1 MASRRHTAALW
12 AAGGAAVLMLGV
24 ALVSGSTP
32 LSIGDVSRA
41 LLGGDSGTAG
51 TATGAAGA
59 MSGSAGAMAGEAAD
73 IVWRLRL
80 PRALA
85 AFACGGLLA
94 LSGALLQTLLRN
106 PLAEPYLLGVS
117 GGAAVGA
124 LLVMWIGAALTGV
137 SAVVSIGAHG
147 VPIGAAAGALS
158 VTALLMLIA
167 RRDFSDHAS
176 GTSGID
182 SGRRLLLAGVALA
195 SVCGAAVALI
205 LSLAPDTQLRGMIF
219 WLMGDLSSI
228 PGGVDGW
235 GVAMVVLAG
244 ALAITWPQAHAL
256 NVLTRGEAVAQTL
269 GVNVQRLRIT
279 TFIIAAVAAAA
290 AVATAGAIGFAGLV
304 APHLMRLAL
313 GNDQRVL
320 LPASV
325 LGGGTLLL
333 FADTIARTVMAPAQL
348 PTGAV
353 MALIGAPVFLHLLF
367 HRRA

>member
-1 MASRRHTAALW
+1 MPARRTTVALW
-12 AAGGAAVLMLGV
+12 ATAGAAVVMLAV
-24 ALVSGSTP
+24 ALLSGSTP
-32 LSIGDVSRA
+32 LSFVQVWRA
-41 LLGGDSGTAG
+41 LAGGDGG
-51 TATGAAGA
+51 
-59 MSGSAGAMAGEAAD
+59 AGEAAE

-94 LSGALLQTLLRN
+94 LSGALLQTVLRN

-124 LLVMWIGAALTGV
+124 LLVMWFGAA
-137 SAVVSIGAHG
+137 AIG
-147 VPIGAAAGALS
+147 VPFGAAAGAVS

-176 GTSGID
+176 GTSAGTSAID

-195 SVCGAAVALI
+195 SLCGAAVALI
-205 LSLAPDTQLRGMIF
+205 LSLAPDTQLRGMVF

-228 PGGVDGW
+228 PGGVEGW
-235 GVAMVVLAG
+235 GVAMGVLAI

-269 GVNVQRLRIT
+269 GVNVRHLRIMA
-279 TFIIAAVAAAA
+279 FIIAAVAAAA

-304 APHLMRLAL
+304 APHLMRLML

-333 FADTIARTVMAPAQL
+333 FADTLARTVTAPVQL

-367 HRRA
+367 HRRR